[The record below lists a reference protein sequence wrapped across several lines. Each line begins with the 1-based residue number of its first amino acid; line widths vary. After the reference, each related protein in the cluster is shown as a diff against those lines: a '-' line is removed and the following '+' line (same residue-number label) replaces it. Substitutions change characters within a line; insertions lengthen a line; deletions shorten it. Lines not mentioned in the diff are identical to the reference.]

1 VTYSPK
7 LGVLD
12 HINEKIRPMIILISG
27 KIYILKVY
35 ILKTDE
41 LSDIYFADSFFSLEN
56 WFLVRF
62 IEAA

>member
-41 LSDIYFADSFFSLEN
+41 LSDIYFADSFFP
-56 WFLVRF
+56 
-62 IEAA
+62 